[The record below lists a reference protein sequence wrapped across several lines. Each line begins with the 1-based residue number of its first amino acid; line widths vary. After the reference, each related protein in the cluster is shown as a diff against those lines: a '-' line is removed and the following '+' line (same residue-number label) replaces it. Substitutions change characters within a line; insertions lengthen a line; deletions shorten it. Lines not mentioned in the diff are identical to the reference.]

1 MQAVIQAAPH
11 TELWVSLSV
20 ENWYEFV
27 DTEIHLRVLFFSLD
41 TQPKVVISSSEEH
54 RHQFPVQCS

>member
-11 TELWVSLSV
+11 TEPRVSLSV

-41 TQPKVVISSSEEH
+41 TQPKAVIGSPEEH
-54 RHQFPVQCS
+54 RHQFPV